1 MHSMLQALALLQN
14 SLKKLAVNY
23 VFPALLRAKEFFR
36 ESILVPSLRQ
46 NFSLSTFK
54 ILMMLQNR
62 KGSAW

>member
-1 MHSMLQALALLQN
+1 MLQALALLQN

-46 NFSLSTFK
+46 NFSLSNDAAK
-54 ILMMLQNR
+54 
-62 KGSAW
+62 